1 MPELQTAVRGQ
12 SKFQLSIASYNIHQ
26 SIGRD
31 GLCKPGRIAE
41 VIRDMHVDLIGLQ
54 EVDSRPGLHRESMQ
68 MDYLAH
74 ATGMEAVA
82 GHTISRHTGHFG
94 NVLLT
99 RHPILSVRQ
108 VDLSVPAREP
118 RGLIDAELDIH
129 GHTLRVIATHL
140 GLGAA
145 ERRFQ
150 VQRILQ
156 VIDERPS
163 SWLVLLGDFNEWA
176 PWGRP
181 LRWLNARLGKSAYY
195 RTFPARASFLALDKI
210 WAQPQHALA
219 EIRPHDTP
227 LTRIASDHLPL
238 WARLNFDPAALITPA
253 SEAHLSGH

>member
-1 MPELQTAVRGQ
+1 MPELQTAVRGR

-31 GLCKPGRIAE
+31 RQCKPGRIAE

-54 EVDSRPGLHRESMQ
+54 EVDSRPGLHKESMQ

-74 ATGMEAVA
+74 ATDMEAVA

-108 VDLSVPAREP
+108 VDLSVPGREP
-118 RGLIDAELDIH
+118 RGLIDADLDIH
-129 GHTLRVIATHL
+129 GHPLRVIATHL

-150 VQRILQ
+150 VQRILHT
-156 VIDERPS
+156 IDERPS
-163 SWLVLLGDFNEWA
+163 PWLVLLGDFNEWA
-176 PWGRP
+176 PLGRP
-181 LRWLNARLGKSAYY
+181 LRWLNERLGRAPNHC
-195 RTFPARASFLALDKI
+195 TFPARMACLALDKI
-210 WAQPQHALA
+210 WVQPQQALA

-238 WARLNFDPAALITPA
+238 WARLELDPLTLQQG
-253 SEAHLSGH
+253 AHQ